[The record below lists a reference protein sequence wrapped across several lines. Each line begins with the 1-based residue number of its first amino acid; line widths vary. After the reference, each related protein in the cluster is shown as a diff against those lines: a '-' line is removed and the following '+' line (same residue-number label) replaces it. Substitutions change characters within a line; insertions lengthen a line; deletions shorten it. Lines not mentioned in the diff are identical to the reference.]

1 MTQKPKLGTRA
12 NHKPVDPAAAE
23 AFLLG
28 RNPADTSSAT
38 PSTQEATSEPRS
50 VHKVKVRRTTVIMG
64 DELARRLAVY
74 AAIHDTDQT
83 AVIKAALE
91 AWLDAHP

>member
-1 MTQKPKLGTRA
+1 MNQKPKLGTRA
-12 NHKPVDPAAAE
+12 NHKPVDPIAAE

-28 RNPADTSSAT
+28 RNPVESASAAPPPPPQQVTSVPT
-38 PSTQEATSEPRS
+38 R
-50 VHKVKVRRTTVIMG
+50 KVVRRTTIIMG
-64 DELARRLAVY
+64 DDLARRLAVF
-74 AAIHDTDQT
+74 AATHDTDQT